1 MVHRPAP
8 PSARG
13 FVLVHGGAH
22 GPWCWDKLVPLLN
35 HPAAAIEL
43 PGRTA
48 ASDVSPRPL
57 RLADYS
63 NAVVDGVDAAGFDE
77 VVLVGHSLGG
87 LTVTAAAGLL
97 GERVKHVVYVA
108 AMVAGQTGAPIDLL
122 PQPLRAV
129 VRRRLARLGGGSGG
143 YLELPAW
150 VVRRYFCNGLDDA
163 DTRTVQGLVCPEP
176 TAPLLERVQRSTL
189 PAHLPRT
196 YIGFRS
202 DRAIPHFMQRRFAS
216 RIGTSPVR
224 LDGGHDGMIGNAAGL
239 AGLLNKIAAMSLGP
253 AASTDGG
260 QATLRPGTSSRRY

>member
-8 PSARG
+8 RRARG

-43 PGRTA
+43 PGRAA
-48 ASDVSPRPL
+48 ASDVPPRPL

-63 NAVVDGVDAAGFDE
+63 TAVVDGVDAAGFDE

-87 LTVTAAAGLL
+87 LTLTAAAGLL

-108 AMVAGQTGAPIDLL
+108 AMVAGRPGAPIDLL

-129 VRRRLARLGGGSGG
+129 VRRRLARPGGGTGG
-143 YLELPAW
+143 HLELPAW

-163 DTRTVQGLVCPEP
+163 DARTVRELVCPEP
-176 TAPLLERVQRSTL
+176 TAPLLERGQGPTL

-239 AGLLNKIAAMSLGP
+239 AALLNGIAAM
-253 AASTDGG
+253 AQVRVDG
-260 QATLRPGTSSRRY
+260 RW